1 MNRAVIY
8 ISSCRISWLKLLP
21 RDHQPQVHTVNQW
34 TRVTARTHLTVE
46 HPMGLLQVL
55 QLQRLTTVEV
65 MVLHHTRRAMDTNP
79 EQELASDLGKEG
91 YRYGFV
97 C

>member
-1 MNRAVIY
+1 
-8 ISSCRISWLKLLP
+8 
-21 RDHQPQVHTVNQW
+21 
-34 TRVTARTHLTVE
+34 
-46 HPMGLLQVL
+46 MGLLQVL